1 MSRAYVQAQPN
12 PPLANTGTGA
22 AGTVLGTER
31 QKLQGVATGAQ
42 VNVVEGA
49 TLQYGVGAQAAV
61 PIGSKIMNF
70 VLRLATAAL
79 DGLMSASDKA
89 KLDGIGTAFRGGVGT
104 LSLAAPAFGQN
115 LSGVT
120 INDSGQYLLSG
131 FGYVY
136 APAVNGQFRGTYRL
150 VNHLGTV
157 HAGSFELGGTTGAA
171 YNTMIPFSLGPV
183 VVPGGYVYYL
193 QVELNSYAG
202 TNVTFKG
209 EVVAQRIA

>member
-31 QKLQGVATGAQ
+31 ANIHTHANQ
-42 VNVVEGA
+42 A
-49 TLQYGVGAQAAV
+49 TLD
-61 PIGSKIMNF
+61 
-70 VLRLATAAL
+70 ATT
-79 DGLMSASDKA
+79 ASFTTADET
-89 KLDGIGTAFRGGVGT
+89 KLDGIGTQVRGGVGT
-104 LSLAAPAFGQN
+104 LSLAAPALGQN

-120 INDSGQYLLSG
+120 INGSGQYLLSG

-136 APAVNGQFRGTYRL
+136 APAVNGAFRGTYRL

-157 HAGSFELGGTTGAA
+157 HAGSFELGGPTGGA
-171 YNTMIPFSLGPV
+171 YNTIIPFSLGPV
-183 VVPGGYVYYL
+183 VVPAGFVYYL
-193 QVELNSYAG
+193 QVELNIYPG